1 MILSKLFG
9 RILPSMFGAGPQL
22 IASVP
27 PGNFRTL
34 AIVVKIHRSKE
45 LVWQAPSLDLD
56 RACFRGRWLI
66 VAPGVDQNY
75 RFVAF
80 ET

>member
-1 MILSKLFG
+1 MLTRSFSK
-9 RILPSMFGAGPQL
+9 Q
-22 IASVP
+22 
-27 PGNFRTL
+27 
-34 AIVVKIHRSKE
+34 VKIHRSKE
-45 LVWQAPSLDLD
+45 LVWQAQSLGLD